1 MVYYSIHR
9 KLANISKEIEEL
21 TYDVDTLLKAQ
32 SIAECCNH
40 EETNQNEESK
50 SKKTTIIPPSAYKNE
65 LTVFYSPG
73 ISIQKLDYLERELNS
88 VNKNEMDI
96 SISTNNAE
104 VSSIHSAVKEENKN
118 DEFDFLKVGG
128 QLNSFRM
135 SEAPSRF
142 DSFMDKGELLLD
154 ENSKLNI
161 NDYLYI
167 TKDEQP
173 LYYDSIMEF
182 LCNYRLK
189 PSKELEL
196 EYSNN
201 DLSKSLEFPDF
212 DRLNKDIGM
221 TKSVYN
227 KLKSQYTSLG
237 KFKYN
242 CNTMGDVVATITENK
257 TGVKILEIA
266 QRKGEEF
273 VKDGVGMQIWAN
285 GRIYEGYFQNNQQHY
300 FGRYI
305 FEDGAVQDGEF
316 KNRLRD
322 GYCECIDRHGNK
334 FFFAS

>member
-1 MVYYSIHR
+1 
-9 KLANISKEIEEL
+9 
-21 TYDVDTLLKAQ
+21 
-32 SIAECCNH
+32 
-40 EETNQNEESK
+40 
-50 SKKTTIIPPSAYKNE
+50 
-65 LTVFYSPG
+65 
-73 ISIQKLDYLERELNS
+73 
-88 VNKNEMDI
+88 
-96 SISTNNAE
+96 
-104 VSSIHSAVKEENKN
+104 
-118 DEFDFLKVGG
+118 
-128 QLNSFRM
+128 M

-266 QRKGEEF
+266 QRKGEES

-322 GYCECIDRHGNK
+322 GYCECIDRHGNTFKGQFKKNKEHGPGELYVKTEGYQIIGDWENGNKHGK
-334 FFFAS
+334 FKVIHDDGVQIILNYDHGKQI